1 MTESTAPD
9 ADPPKQVTG
18 YCEPWTLR
26 AGESIRLMASSHQPG
41 PANVD
46 ITRIVCGDPTRYGP
60 GFDERPAPAAGHWSA
75 TLNEQPLVPGSYAVA
90 DVSALPA
97 GGPLVGFRL
106 WVMPTNV
113 TGWHRIA
120 TLTAPVP
127 ESLRHVQTESSD
139 PDYDLRLAV
148 PPDLGPVDDQ
158 PDAPT
163 SSSVD
168 LALDLVDGHL
178 MARYPGR
185 GIYLGP
191 GDYDLRPL
199 TANRW
204 YMVETMID
212 VEADKI
218 YLFVATPR
226 SSSPGR
232 DARESAL
239 VDLSVDELE
248 TFTYFEA
255 MGPPADMRRPGT
267 SGSRDQS
274 DDSAGD
280 RDDDWFASDL
290 GHGRWLY
297 DDVRKAT
304 SWGGLSNWDELR
316 SNLEARGRDPWP
328 GTMFRYPPNPL
339 FLPERR
345 WPAEIAPAEFWL
357 GAGPDGERF
366 DGRVARPVVVSGG
379 VSHGWELADWFGDTL
394 ESRHIG
400 IWPRLSDDPEVG
412 QLVLHQLP
420 TRAVSGPAWDG
431 SDHRWIDNREHF
443 DAIHFHQ
450 DDLYDAGW
458 DTTVTATLPDDLPS
472 GIYAF
477 RVRSAAGE
485 DRVPF
490 FVRPAVGARTAD
502 VAMLMP
508 TATYMAY
515 ANHRMLFEGADFIPT
530 KTRLRPEHAYIRDHP
545 ELGRSHYEKHPDSSG
560 VMFSSRRRP
569 VLNLRPGADGWNFTP
584 DTDISAFLEHL
595 EIGHDIVT
603 DEDLH
608 FEGREAVAP
617 YRVLVTG
624 THPEYW
630 STDMLDVLADW
641 QRDGGRLMYL
651 GGNGFYWR
659 VAFSDDWPG
668 AMELRRAEDGVRNWQ
683 TGPGE
688 SYHAWGGEYGGMWR
702 RQGRAPNEICGIG
715 FAAQGFEKATY
726 FVRDPGADS
735 SRAAWILDGVPG
747 ERIGTSGLGGGAAG
761 QEVDRYDV
769 RLGSPS
775 HAVVLASA
783 TTFGPD
789 MLRTKEEFEG
799 SVDFPTPDPM
809 VRADMVFYETP
820 NGGAVFSVG
829 SISWFGALAR
839 DGYDN
844 DIARITANVVRRFAD
859 PEPFPPPAV

>member
-18 YCEPWTLR
+18 YCEPWALR

-46 ITRIVCGDPTRYGP
+46 ITRTVCGDPTRYGS
-60 GFDERPAPAAGHWSA
+60 GFDERPAPAAGSWSVE
-75 TLNEQPLVPGSYAVA
+75 LDEQPLTPGSFAVA
-90 DVSALPA
+90 DVRGMPG
-97 GGPLVGFRL
+97 GGPYIGFRL
-106 WVMPTNV
+106 WVMPTNL

-120 TLTAPVP
+120 TLSAPIP
-127 ESLRHVQTESSD
+127 ASLQRARADRSD
-139 PDYDLRLAV
+139 PDDDLALTL
-148 PPDLGPVDDQ
+148 PPELQLD
-158 PDAPT
+158 
-163 SSSVD
+163 SSHEGGSEQQRVD
-168 LALDLVDGHL
+168 LALDLVEGQL
-178 MARYPGR
+178 LARYPGR
-185 GIYLGP
+185 GIFLGQDHQGP
-191 GDYDLRPL
+191 VTL

-204 YMVETMID
+204 YLIETMIET
-212 VEADKI
+212 EADRL
-218 YLFVATPR
+218 YLFVSAVP

-232 DARESAL
+232 DAREVSLGLKETA
-239 VDLSVDELE
+239 ELE
-248 TFTYFEA
+248 CWSFFEA
-255 MGPPADMRRPGT
+255 MGLHNDEDT
-267 SGSRDQS
+267 S
-274 DDSAGD
+274 DDGPAG
-280 RDDDWFASDL
+280 
-290 GHGRWLY
+290 LY
-297 DDVRKAT
+297 TDVRREMPLWSDHGNALQ
-304 SWGGLSNWDELR
+304 SWGVN
-316 SNLEARGRDPWP
+316 PWP
-328 GTMFRYPPNPL
+328 STMYRYPPNPL
-339 FLPERR
+339 LLPERG
-345 WPAEIAPAEFWL
+345 WPEHLDPAQFWL
-357 GAGPDGERF
+357 GGGPDGERF
-366 DGRVARPVVVSGG
+366 DGRIARPVIVGG
-379 VSHGWELADWFGDTL
+379 GRSCTWDLHSDMAVRSAPMKPPLDDHPDTG
-394 ESRHIG
+394 RMM
-400 IWPRLSDDPEVG
+400 
-412 QLVLHQLP
+412 LHQLP
-420 TRAVSGPAWDG
+420 TRAITGPAWDG
-431 SDHRWIDNREHF
+431 SAHRWADNPAHF
-443 DAIHFHQ
+443 DAIHFHH

-458 DTTVTATLPDDLPS
+458 DATVTAALPDDLPS

-477 RVRSAAGE
+477 RVRSDAGE

-502 VAMLMP
+502 VALLMP

-545 ELGRSHYEKHPDSSG
+545 ELGRSHYEKHPDRSG

-584 DTDISAFLEHL
+584 DTDINAFLEHL

-608 FEGREAVAP
+608 ADGVEAIAP

-624 THPEYW
+624 SHPEYW
-630 STDMLDVLADW
+630 STAMLDALADW
-641 QRDGGRLMYL
+641 QRNGGRLMYL

-659 VAFSDDWPG
+659 VAFSDAWPG

-761 QEVDRYDV
+761 QELDRYDV
-769 RLGSPS
+769 RLGSPR
-775 HAVVLASA
+775 HAVMLASA

-809 VRADMVFYETP
+809 VRADVVFYETP

-859 PEPFPPPAV
+859 PEPFPPPPTG

>member
-1 MTESTAPD
+1 MTQTDASATPAPAAVD
-9 ADPPKQVTG
+9 ADPKKQVTG
-18 YCEPWTLR
+18 YCEPWALR
-26 AGESIRLMASSHQPG
+26 AGETIRLMASSHQPG
-41 PANVD
+41 PARID
-46 ITRIVCGDPTRYGP
+46 ITQIVCGDPTRYGP
-60 GFDERPAPAAGHWSA
+60 GFEERPAPTAGSWSV
-75 TLNEQPLVPGSYAVA
+75 TLDEEPLIPGSYGVA
-90 DVSALPA
+90 TLDRVSGAS
-97 GGPLVGFRL
+97 RL
-106 WVMPTNV
+106 GLRVWLMPTLLDRPA
-113 TGWHRIA
+113 RIA
-120 TLTAPVP
+120 TLCARVANASADAAMV
-127 ESLRHVQTESSD
+127 EALHL
-139 PDYDLRLAV
+139 DLADGRAV
-148 PPDLGPVDDQ
+148 ASTSVAGKETQVVVDD
-158 PDAPT
+158 
-163 SSSVD
+163 
-168 LALDLVDGHL
+168 L
-178 MARYPGR
+178 
-185 GIYLGP
+185 
-191 GDYDLRPL
+191 PL
-199 TANRW
+199 TRNRW
-204 YMVETMID
+204 YLLDAELDLD
-212 VEADKI
+212 VGT
-218 YLFVATPR
+218 LSATVTTAI
-226 SSSPGR
+226 SDSPGR
-232 DARESAL
+232 DAVEGGRLS
-239 VDLSVDELE
+239 DLSISRLEAELDGATGE
-248 TFTYFEA
+248 
-255 MGPPADMRRPGT
+255 D
-267 SGSRDQS
+267 GSRHGAS
-274 DDSAGD
+274 GAASVEAPIGAGV
-280 RDDDWFASDL
+280 L
-290 GHGRWLY
+290 
-297 DDVRKAT
+297 
-304 SWGGLSNWDELR
+304 
-316 SNLEARGRDPWP
+316 
-328 GTMFRYPPNPL
+328 
-339 FLPERR
+339 
-345 WPAEIAPAEFWL
+345 APAELWL
-357 GAGPDGERF
+357 GAGPGGERF
-366 DGRVARPVVVSGG
+366 DGRLARPLLRAGDSTVSWDLSADMAGRT
-379 VSHGWELADWFGDTL
+379 VPADDLASGP
-394 ESRHIG
+394 I
-400 IWPRLSDDPEVG
+400 
-412 QLVLHQLP
+412 VLHQLP
-420 TRAVSGPAWDG
+420 TRAITGPAWDG
-431 SDHRWIDNREHF
+431 SAHRWADNPAHF
-443 DAIHFHQ
+443 DAVHFHH

-477 RVRSAAGE
+477 RVRGEAGE

-490 FVRPAVGARTAD
+490 FVRPGSGARTND
-502 VAMLMP
+502 VALLMP

-545 ELGRSHYEKHPDSSG
+545 ELGLSHYEKHPDRSG

-584 DTDISAFLEHL
+584 DTDINAFLEHL

-608 FEGREAVAP
+608 ADGVEAIAP

-630 STDMLDVLADW
+630 STAMLDALADW
-641 QRDGGRLMYL
+641 QRNGGRLMYL

-659 VAFSDDWPG
+659 VSFSDDWPG

-761 QEVDRYDV
+761 QELDRYDV
-769 RLGSPS
+769 RLGSPR

-809 VRADMVFYETP
+809 VRADVVFYETP

-859 PEPFPPPAV
+859 PEPFPLPAV